1 MEKTAKPKG
10 LTQEELHWILEV
22 TRRLAAPCDLA
33 TVLSEVLDAAT
44 GVLDAEAG
52 TVWLYDPPTNELVLQ
67 VSRDLEPIR
76 IPADRGIAGA
86 CLRSRQMINVPD
98 CYADPRFSSALD
110 QATGFRTRCMLT
122 MPLVGHDDSLVGV
135 LQLLNKRDG
144 VFDANDEAVANSLR
158 AHCAIALQR
167 VRMTERLVVA
177 EKLRQEISVARE
189 IQIGTLPR
197 AAPAIPGYDLAGIF
211 RPTDDTGGDTYD
223 FVPAAGGRLMI
234 LMGDATGHGIGPA
247 LSATQVRA
255 MLRLA
260 QRLGADLDDTFRHI
274 NDQLVDDLP
283 DDRFVTAFLGQLDP
297 HRHELEYHS
306 GGQGPLLHFH
316 ARELRCELLTPTTFP
331 MGAVPLASVSP
342 SRTAVLAPGDIF
354 ALISDGVYE
363 YQDAQNR
370 AFGEDGVAQLL
381 RREHARPMQEL
392 IALMMDALAGF
403 GRGTPQLD
411 DITMVLIRRLPHAP
425 ADAAPPSATRGAA
438 ANAAA
443 RVATRSFARS
453 LDSLDQIFAFIRDYC
468 ETEGLD
474 PAARTSIGFAVEELF
489 TNMLKYNRAGRG
501 AIELELEHAGG
512 ELVGRLSDPDSE
524 RFDVTATPDAIVDLP
539 LELRVP
545 GGLGL
550 HLVRRV
556 MDAVEYD
563 YSGRCSRISF
573 RKKLEKP

>member
-1 MEKTAKPKG
+1 MEKTLKPKG

-52 TVWLYDPPTNELVLQ
+52 TVWLYDPTTNELVLQ
-67 VSRDLEPIR
+67 VSNDLEPIR

-86 CLRSRQMINVPD
+86 CLRSREMINVPD
-98 CYADPRFSSALD
+98 CYADHRFSPALD
-110 QATGFRTRCMLT
+110 HATGFRTRCMLT

-135 LQLLNKRDG
+135 LQVLNKRDG

-167 VRMTERLVVA
+167 VRMTEKLVVA

-189 IQIGTLPR
+189 IQIGTLPQS
-197 AAPAIPGYDLAGIF
+197 APAIPGYDLAGIF
-211 RPTDDTGGDTYD
+211 HPTDDTGGDTYD
-223 FVPAAGGRLMI
+223 FVPTADGRLMI

-297 HRHELEYHS
+297 HTHELRYHS

-331 MGAVPLASVSP
+331 MGAVPLARVSP
-342 SRTAVLAPGDIF
+342 PRTAVLAPGDIF

-370 AFGEDGVAQLL
+370 LFGEDGVAQLL

-392 IALMMDALAGF
+392 IGVMMDALAGF
-403 GRGTPQLD
+403 GRGAPQLD
-411 DITMVLIRRLPHAP
+411 DITMVLIRRLPESPATERAVA
-425 ADAAPPSATRGAA
+425 ADAGARIA
-438 ANAAA
+438 AQ
-443 RVATRSFARS
+443 SFARS
-453 LDSLDQIFAFIRDYC
+453 LDSLDPIFAFIRDFC
-468 ETEGLD
+468 EAEGLD

-489 TNMLKYNRAGRG
+489 TNMLKYNAAGRG
-501 AIELELEHAGG
+501 AIELQLACAGR
-512 ELVGRLSDPDSE
+512 EFVGRLSDPDSE
-524 RFDVTATPDAIVDLP
+524 RFDVTATPDARVDLP
-539 LELRVP
+539 IELRVP

-563 YSGRCSRISF
+563 YTGRCSRISF
-573 RKKLEKP
+573 RKKLETS